1 LFTRKLRTGL
11 VFSLVL
17 AFAIIVVM
25 TLYADAPRLVA
36 ALVHF
41 RWGYL
46 PLILGLTLFNY
57 FWRFVKWQ
65 YYLKRLGVSVH
76 WSKSLLIFVS
86 GLSMAIT
93 PGKVGE
99 LLKSYLLK
107 RETGAAI
114 SHTSPIIVAERL
126 TDGIAML
133 VLAAA
138 GLVLYRSG
146 WEILLALLVLGLAGI
161 LLVQN
166 RRLVLALLNLGE
178 RLPVLPRFVHLIRAF
193 YESTYA
199 LLRWRPLLLAILIG
213 LVSWSGECGALYFVF
228 TGFGI
233 APGVDLFIKATFILA
248 IASLVG
254 SASGLPGGLG
264 AAEGSVLGLTLLLV
278 STSAALGAAATL
290 LIRFCTLWFGLGL
303 GVIAL
308 LVFSSTRHTPLFRN
322 NGGNED
328 QQSTN
333 SVMPLGLENQQAIV
347 QTVPVSANN
356 GDRVS

>member
-1 LFTRKLRTGL
+1 
-11 VFSLVL
+11 LVL
-17 AFAIIVVM
+17 SFAVIAVV
-25 TLYADAPRLVA
+25 TLYADAPHLVA

-41 RWGYL
+41 RWEYL

-57 FWRFVKWQ
+57 SWRFVKWQ
-65 YYLKRLGVSVH
+65 YYLKCLEVSVH
-76 WSKSLLIFVS
+76 WPKSLLIFVS

-133 VLAAA
+133 VLASA
-138 GLVLYRSG
+138 GLVLYHSG
-146 WEILLALLVLGLAGI
+146 WELLLVLLVLGLAGI
-161 LLVQN
+161 LFVQN
-166 RRLVLALLNLGE
+166 RRLVLALLDHGE

-193 YESTYA
+193 YESTYT
-199 LLRWRPLLLAILIG
+199 LLRWRTLLLAIFIG

-228 TGFGI
+228 TGLGI
-233 APGVDLFIKATFILA
+233 AAGVDLFIKATFILA
-248 IASLVG
+248 FASLVG

-303 GVIAL
+303 GIIAL
-308 LVFSSTRHTPLFRN
+308 LVFSSTQHTPLFRN
-322 NGGNED
+322 HED
-328 QQSTN
+328 GQGSS
-333 SVMPLGLENQQAIV
+333 SVMPPGSEIQQATV
-347 QTVPVSANN
+347 QATPVSVND